1 MTGAED
7 EDEVLQTRVIPLEEV
22 RKDLNGWKAAFQKEY
37 DSLLAGPVV
46 PIFDKD
52 LEEMEKQ
59 GVKTEI
65 LPAKAIASKKPPN
78 RRKARIVV
86 CGNYAQQHDHQDISV
101 GGVCAMAVRGVV
113 HRAACDELAV
123 GSLDVTGAFLQAPRR
138 QSDVT
143 TIVQPPR
150 LLQQLGIISSQEK
163 WRVACALYG
172 MVESPAD
179 WAVFRDGKMKLI
191 RWVWN
196 GVTYWLQKTPEQ
208 HLWKVKKEVPGSDGA
223 CTAGWI
229 AVYVDDFLIA
239 MKADE
244 IQGAFQALGETWKC
258 SEPEMVT
265 EGASMRFCGYE
276 IARTSTGGYTI
287 KQTGYIQ
294 DILDKYNIT
303 EEDAQPLPRIED
315 EDDESNPSIDMIRRA
330 QAVVGELQWVTHR
343 TRPDVSY
350 ATGVLARLLHRRPTW
365 VVQAGQQVLRYLNK
379 TKHLGLRYEKFSHPG
394 DATELKIYADA
405 SFAPPHEK
413 YRSVHG
419 ILTEHG
425 NNVIAWESGR
435 QAFVTQSTAEA
446 ELIGYNEAFQVGEAV
461 GALLQVLEF
470 DVSKKLM
477 GDSKAAIAQLVG
489 DTGPWRTRHLR
500 LRSAKLRETLQD
512 PAGAWEVEHK
522 RGSELAADG
531 LTKPLQGQAFRKFT
545 ELLRMESSV
554 DVGSCTG
561 GSEPQPKVAS
571 VGVDAG
577 RNHQIALG
585 ACLAAVAMLKFDP
598 VVVSVVAALA
608 FALREVVGRNKT
620 RPAKRATG
628 QTRPQSPE
636 KTTQKEEG
644 GQQSMDRSGTVKE
657 AGAGKPQ
664 EKEILGNHLRSS
676 VEPTQPGIKALR
688 TGERSHGS
696 SQARERGKA
705 AMALLRRQQA
715 SRAVEAEDAST
726 VKSAGESV
734 DSDSGLEEIPADA
747 SLRTL
752 LGNLSIADDGDTV
765 RENLRDSVAAG
776 ASSSSQPQR
785 EVAAAGRS
793 SQSVRELAKAGVSS
807 QSVQEQHGVSQSVP
821 VTGSASSG
829 SHGEAVR
836 EPWKLPAF
844 QRIDRSSKDRWNLTL
859 WSQGWAIREHRK
871 PRVRAYIPVH
881 TTTPFDC
888 AEIESERVTLKVKP
902 KHEVITDQWTT
913 PSTWRGEVWQGFT
926 FFRLK
931 QADDDFEIIR

>member
-1 MTGAED
+1 
-7 EDEVLQTRVIPLEEV
+7 
-22 RKDLNGWKAAFQKEY
+22 
-37 DSLLAGPVV
+37 
-46 PIFDKD
+46 
-52 LEEMEKQ
+52 ME
-59 GVKTEI
+59 
-65 LPAKAIASKKPPN
+65 L
-78 RRKARIVV
+78 
-86 CGNYAQQHDHQDISV
+86 
-101 GGVCAMAVRGVV
+101 
-113 HRAACDELAV
+113 
-123 GSLDVTGAFLQAPRR
+123 
-138 QSDVT
+138 
-143 TIVQPPR
+143 
-150 LLQQLGIISSQEK
+150 
-163 WRVACALYG
+163 
-172 MVESPAD
+172 
-179 WAVFRDGKMKLI
+179 
-191 RWVWN
+191 
-196 GVTYWLQKTPEQ
+196 YWLQKTPEQ

-303 EEDAQPLPRIED
+303 EEDVQPLPRIED

-554 DVGSCTG
+554 DVGNCTG
-561 GSEPQPKVAS
+561 GSESQPKVAS

-620 RPAKRATG
+620 RP
-628 QTRPQSPE
+628 Q
-636 KTTQKEEG
+636 QKEPLAK
-644 GQQSMDRSGTVKE
+644 QDRRAPKKQLKRKKGDNKVWTE
-657 AGAGKPQ
+657 AA
-664 EKEILGNHLRSS
+664 RS
-676 VEPTQPGIKALR
+676 K
-688 TGERSHGS
+688 
-696 SQARERGKA
+696 K
-705 AMALLRRQQA
+705 
-715 SRAVEAEDAST
+715 
-726 VKSAGESV
+726 
-734 DSDSGLEEIPADA
+734 
-747 SLRTL
+747 
-752 LGNLSIADDGDTV
+752 
-765 RENLRDSVAAG
+765 
-776 ASSSSQPQR
+776 
-785 EVAAAGRS
+785 
-793 SQSVRELAKAGVSS
+793 RELA
-807 QSVQEQHGVSQSVP
+807 
-821 VTGSASSG
+821 
-829 SHGEAVR
+829 
-836 EPWKLPAF
+836 
-844 QRIDRSSKDRWNLTL
+844 N
-859 WSQGWAIREHRK
+859 RK
-871 PRVRAYIPVH
+871 KKK
-881 TTTPFDC
+881 
-888 AEIESERVTLKVKP
+888 S
-902 KHEVITDQWTT
+902 
-913 PSTWRGEVWQGFT
+913 
-926 FFRLK
+926 
-931 QADDDFEIIR
+931 